1 MDDSLMTK
9 QVHFKTV
16 GIIGRYGDSGVS
28 ATIIELS
35 EHLTRGGA
43 HVLLDEG
50 TAELVRDHKIEVASR
65 QGIGSR
71 CDLVVVVGGD
81 GTLLNAA
88 RSLTDYDVALLG
100 INRGR
105 LGFLTDISPAHM
117 GERLDEILR
126 GHYTS
131 EDRLLLHT
139 YIEREGQN
147 ISESTAFNDV
157 VVHKWD
163 VARMIE
169 FRTYINDKFVHLM
182 RSDGLIVSTPT
193 GSTAYALSGGG
204 PILHPNIHSVVLVPI
219 CPHTMSNRPIVVDAS
234 SIIRIEVSDNTRSPA
249 QITCDG
255 QINLG
260 LVSGDR
266 VIIRKKDRPVRL
278 IHPQDH
284 NYFDVLRAKLR
295 WSESPT

>member
-1 MDDSLMTK
+1 M
-9 QVHFKTV
+9 
-16 GIIGRYGDSGVS
+16 
-28 ATIIELS
+28 A
-35 EHLTRGGA
+35 
-43 HVLLDEG
+43 
-50 TAELVRDHKIEVASR
+50 
-65 QGIGSR
+65 
-71 CDLVVVVGGD
+71 
-81 GTLLNAA
+81 
-88 RSLTDYDVALLG
+88 
-100 INRGR
+100 
-105 LGFLTDISPAHM
+105 
-117 GERLDEILR
+117 ERLDEILGGR
-126 GHYTS
+126 YAF
-131 EDRLLLHT
+131 EDRFLLHT

-169 FRTYINDKFVHLM
+169 FRTYINDKFVHTM
-182 RSDGLIVSTPT
+182 RSDGMIVSTPT

-204 PILHPNIHSVVLVPI
+204 PILHPALHAVVLVPI

-234 SIIRIEVSDNTRSPA
+234 SVIRIEVSDHTRSPA

-266 VIIRKKDRPVRL
+266 VVIRKKERPVRL

-295 WSESPT
+295 WSEHPS

>member
-1 MDDSLMTK
+1 MTT
-9 QVHFKTV
+9 QPHFKTV

-28 ATIIELS
+28 TTVVELS
-35 EHLTRGGA
+35 NHLKRNGA

-50 TAELVRDHKIEVASR
+50 TAELVRDHKLDVASR
-65 QGIGSR
+65 QAIGTR

-88 RSLTDYDVALLG
+88 RSLTDYDVSLLG

-105 LGFLTDISPAHM
+105 LGFLTDISPTQM
-117 GERLDEILR
+117 GERLDEIMSGR
-126 GHYTS
+126 YTA

-139 YIEREGQN
+139 YIERDGQN

-204 PILHPNIHSVVLVPI
+204 PILHPSIHSVVLVPI

-234 SIIRIEVSDNTRSPA
+234 SIIRIEVSDYTRSPA

-278 IHPQDH
+278 IHPHDH
-284 NYFDVLRAKLR
+284 NYFDVLRVKLR
-295 WSESPT
+295 WSEAPT